1 MVMVTL
7 LITFNDYDLLDQLEA
22 TMKNC
27 ILF

>member
-1 MVMVTL
+1 MVMVSL
-7 LITFNDYDLLDQLEA
+7 LITFNDYDQLDQLEA